1 MLQELD
7 ESGAEAMFLAGE
19 CADSGDMQTAAR
31 AVDDAWGRVDIL
43 VNCAGGFWGVP
54 PIEEIGDDEWQKGLD
69 WNITTMFLITRAVVP
84 AMKRNRYGRIVNV
97 SSVAGRAGF
106 ALASLEYSTGK
117 AAVVGLT
124 RRLALELAPFGITA
138 NVVAPGT
145 VRTPRVERYDEERL
159 AQIAKGIP
167 VGRLGTPAELA
178 HCIWYLS
185 TPGAGFTTGAVIDSN
200 GGVWTG

>member
-1 MLQELD
+1 M
-7 ESGAEAMFLAGE
+7 
-19 CADSGDMQTAAR
+19 
-31 AVDDAWGRVDIL
+31 
-43 VNCAGGFWGVP
+43 
-54 PIEEIGDDEWQKGLD
+54 
-69 WNITTMFLITRAVVP
+69 
-84 AMKRNRYGRIVNV
+84 
-97 SSVAGRAGF
+97 
-106 ALASLEYSTGK
+106 EYSTGK

-124 RRLALELAPFGITA
+124 QRLALELAPFGITA

-167 VGRLGTPAELA
+167 VGRLGAPAELA

-185 TPGAGFTTGAVIDSN
+185 TPGAGFVTGAVVDIN